1 MESCRTLLSFIHIKI
16 RFMFI
21 NLCSQ
26 HLHIL
31 QLTIFRNLIWDFH
44 VVSNNPSQTL
54 IIKVYVV
61 LFLFSYEL
69 TVSKAN
75 SILNQYQT
83 GHLSTPYG
91 HQNYWQQNIQS
102 CLFIT
107 FSTAIDY
114 ELYDHKLRSI
124 QWIAFNITRSF
135 LMPRLRCCPDLNNKS

>member
-1 MESCRTLLSFIHIKI
+1 MLIKFPESIKMVRIHNKKLWDIRHGKLS
-16 RFMFI
+16 
-21 NLCSQ
+21 NTSQ
-26 HLHIL
+26 LYSHKNKVHVYQLMQPTLHIL

-61 LFLFSYEL
+61 LFLFYYEL

-75 SILNQYQT
+75 SILNLYQT

-107 FSTAIDY
+107 FSHHLVQQLTM
-114 ELYDHKLRSI
+114 
-124 QWIAFNITRSF
+124 SF
-135 LMPRLRCCPDLNNKS
+135 MTTS